1 MQSPKQKPL
10 NWTRNGDKHNQ
21 APFLSLV
28 KNKIPYKVNV
38 LSIWARI

>member
-21 APFLSLV
+21 AHIFISRKKQNPI
-28 KNKIPYKVNV
+28 KTQ
-38 LSIWARI
+38 